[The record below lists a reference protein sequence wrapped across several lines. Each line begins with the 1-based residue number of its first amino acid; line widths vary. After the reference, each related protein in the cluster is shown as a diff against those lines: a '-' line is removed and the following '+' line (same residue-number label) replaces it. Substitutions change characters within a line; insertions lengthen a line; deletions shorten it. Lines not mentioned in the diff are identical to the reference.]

1 MSLVGFIFAIMS
13 FLIGFYYIIVKIL
26 DPTITPGLS
35 STILLITF
43 FSGLQLIGLG
53 ILGEYIGRI
62 HDDVKKRPKYII
74 DKKINFDD

>member
-1 MSLVGFIFAIMS
+1 MFALISFCIGLYYLVIKLF
-13 FLIGFYYIIVKIL
+13 

-35 STILLITF
+35 STILFLTF

-74 DKKINFDD
+74 SKKINFDE

>member
-1 MSLVGFIFAIMS
+1 MS

-43 FSGLQLIGLG
+43 SSGIATHRVRNS
-53 ILGEYIGRI
+53 GEYIGRI
-62 HDDVKKRPKYII
+62 HDDVKKKDQNI
-74 DKKINFDD
+74 